1 MNMES
6 QISGERLKLER
17 HLAKARDK
25 HGSHEE
31 ARNASQAGSIISVTG
46 TDIEGEIFI
55 FKATSGDACPAEK
68 MFAWRR
74 MCSDYSC
81 TTG

>member
-1 MNMES
+1 MES

-31 ARNASQAGSIISVTG
+31 ARTLVLPKKCLHGG
-46 TDIEGEIFI
+46 
-55 FKATSGDACPAEK
+55 ACVPITHV
-68 MFAWRR
+68 RR
-74 MCSDYSC
+74 DSHPQLMVRRYYHFQRYMKSSFQR
-81 TTG
+81 